1 MMYDLIFK
9 EEAFEDIK
17 KAFDYY
23 SSIRIE
29 LGSKFMNALEEY
41 ITEISKYPLHFQI
54 KRTPFREAV
63 VRNFPY
69 CYFL

>member
-1 MMYDLIFK
+1 MYDLIFK

-41 ITEISKYPLHFQI
+41 ITEISKYPLHF
-54 KRTPFREAV
+54 
-63 VRNFPY
+63 
-69 CYFL
+69 